1 MRWFWV
7 AVLLV
12 VSGVMVVAH
21 SAGKIGVGYAAK
33 QLCSGVF
40 VSELPARFVLD
51 HDIEPRLATVPLLSE
66 FLTTHVNGVTASARV
81 LTAQASATFR
91 AGYGCTLHGEV
102 AENLAADPS
111 AATEATRGVA
121 LMKSQTVTEPV
132 APVPDTLAAIFDGA
146 FAEPPAGGRN
156 TLAMVVM
163 HRGQLV
169 AERYAAPVTPATR
182 LQGWSMNKSLMA
194 SFVGIQVA
202 KGKMALT
209 DNVAA
214 RLEALGVQAKT
225 FAGLS
230 EAMSLQHL
238 MSMTSGLDFE
248 ERYFPGDDVTEMLY
262 GHAPM
267 WQVPVGLGQRHEP
280 GEVFSY
286 SSGDTNVVSF
296 LWQNTLGNEPYVDWL
311 QREVYAPLALTEP
324 LLEPDV
330 AGFQVGSSFA
340 NLTARDWA
348 RVGQWWL
355 DAWQGGD
362 ALLSQDWQRTAVTPG
377 AGAGGANYG
386 LGFWLNTGQRIF
398 PGLPENT
405 FHSGGNS
412 GQFVV
417 VIPDAELVVVRLGL
431 TLDESK
437 SAMAPVLVALKDHFV
452 SQAPMPRVASDA
464 LTRVGLE

>member
-1 MRWFWV
+1 MMRVFWV
-7 AVLLV
+7 LFLLTIGGLMAVV
-12 VSGVMVVAH
+12 H
-21 SAGKIGVGYAAK
+21 SAGKVGVGYAAK

-40 VSELPARFVLD
+40 VSGLPARFVLD
-51 HDIEPRLATVPLLSE
+51 HDIEPRLATVPLLSQ
-66 FLTTHVNGVTASARV
+66 FLTTDINGATASARV
-81 LTAQASATFR
+81 LTAQADATYR
-91 AGYGCTLHGEV
+91 PNYGCTLHGDI
-102 AENLAADPS
+102 AESATPNPAVPSQASDLAAEGKTQTIS
-111 AATEATRGVA
+111 AQHTATPQA
-121 LMKSQTVTEPV
+121 LTQ
-132 APVPDTLAAIFDGA
+132 IIDGA
-146 FAEPPAGGRN
+146 FAEPSDGGRN

-169 AERYAAPVTPATR
+169 AERYANPVTPSTR

-202 KGKMALT
+202 KGDLALT

-214 RLEALGVQAKT
+214 RLTALGVPPKT

-230 EAMSLQHL
+230 GAMNLKHL

-262 GHAPM
+262 GHRPM

-280 GEVFSY
+280 GKVFSY

-296 LWQNTLGNEPYVDWL
+296 LWQNTLGDEPYIDWL
-311 QREVYAPLALTEP
+311 QREVYAPLALAEP

-355 DAWQGGD
+355 DAWHGRD

-377 AGAGGANYG
+377 ASLGGANYG
-386 LGFWLNTGQRIF
+386 LGFWLNTEQRIF
-398 PGLPENT
+398 PGLSENT
-405 FHSGGNS
+405 FYSGGNS

-417 VIPDAELVVVRLGL
+417 VMPEAELVVVRLGL
-431 TLDESK
+431 TLEESK
-437 SAMAPVLVALKDHFV
+437 SAMAPVLVALNDYFSKQV
-452 SQAPMPRVASDA
+452 PAPATKVASA
-464 LTRVGLE
+464 LP